1 MNAPIPEEYR
11 MAFTA
16 CSVMGQ
22 PFDRQLMVLY
32 RLADAEG
39 RDKLMD
45 QFRHVFD
52 FWRAYAREHIDVLD
66 DDDPADNNETTAKEM
81 A

>member
-1 MNAPIPEEYR
+1 MTAPIPENLR
-11 MAFTA
+11 MAFMA

-39 RDKLMD
+39 RDKLMG
-45 QFRHVFD
+45 QFKSVFG
-52 FWRAYAREHIDVLD
+52 FWQRFAEDAIEAEAEDIPTV
-66 DDDPADNNETTAKEM
+66 
-81 A
+81 